1 LKDLIPI
8 EHNSQRIMFTFQLA
22 EFYKT
27 DDDTISQNF
36 RRNPGNFILGEDYY
50 VLQGAELKQFKA
62 ELKRTNPQIEGSFR
76 RANILYLWT
85 EYGALMHAKSLQ
97 SDRALEVF
105 RELRK
110 AYFVVQQQQKQE
122 LPRHQFNFKY
132 QERLALNKNVRVY
145 GYIPVTKFLDDIN
158 IQFLEDVIVLSE
170 TSSPDISIGKF
181 LAKRLPSESW
191 YKAFLVRKPV
201 GGTDRREWDQ
211 DIVMTVYV
219 KDGYQVKRE
228 VTFYPLEWYPAIW
241 HIMQTE
247 YFPDLFPKYLEGK
260 PKGIARCSDEKLRK
274 YIAERVNYF
283 SDEGHNKS
291 NGGK

>member
-1 LKDLIPI
+1 ML
-8 EHNSQRIMFTFQLA
+8 TAQLA
-22 EFYKT
+22 EFYEAT
-27 DDDTISQNF
+27 PARINENF
-36 RRNPGNFILGEDYY
+36 SRNKKNFILGEDYF
-50 VLQGAELKQFKA
+50 VLEGSELKAFK
-62 ELKRTNPQIEGSFR
+62 KRFTAICEEAKFAP
-76 RANILYLWT
+76 ILYLWT

-110 AYFVVQQQQKQE
+110 AYFVAQQQQKQE

-191 YKAFLVRKPV
+191 YKASLVRKPV

-219 KDGYQVKRE
+219 KDGYPVKRE

-241 HIMQTE
+241 HIVQNE

-260 PKGIARCSDEKLRK
+260 NKGIMRCGDEKLRK

-283 SDEGHNKS
+283 SDEGHK
-291 NGGK
+291 